1 MLEEHCG
8 DIEFAARST
17 NLEADRR
24 PYADFFAVYQARDGD
39 PDNFFAHENDA
50 YPVSLSQYGKSRKC
64 SAKPD
69 FLQCLND
76 IVKPSLSPPN
86 VEIELKNAA
95 ALVNIN
101 KPKISE
107 TFG

>member
-8 DIEFAARST
+8 DIKFAARST
-17 NLEADRR
+17 NLEADLRT
-24 PYADFFAVYQARDGD
+24 YADLFAVCQAQDGD
-39 PDNFFAHENDA
+39 PDNFFASENDA
-50 YPVSLSQYGKSRKC
+50 YHVSLPQYKKLRKC
-64 SAKPD
+64 SGKPD
-69 FLQCLND
+69 FLQHLND

-86 VEIELKNAA
+86 VEIKLTNAA
-95 ALVNIN
+95 AFVNIN

>member
-8 DIEFAARST
+8 DIKFATRST
-17 NLEADRR
+17 NLEADPR
-24 PYADFFAVYQARDGD
+24 PYTDLFAVCQAGDGD
-39 PDNFFAHENDA
+39 PDNFFAHEDDA
-50 YPVSLSQYGKSRKC
+50 CPVSLSQYKKLRKC

-69 FLQCLND
+69 FLQRLND

-86 VEIELKNAA
+86 VGVKLKNAA
-95 ALVNIN
+95 AFVNIN

>member
-8 DIEFAARST
+8 DIKFAARST

-24 PYADFFAVYQARDGD
+24 TYADLFAVCQARDGN
-39 PDNFFAHENDA
+39 PDNFFASENDA
-50 YPVSLSQYGKSRKC
+50 YPVSLPQYKKLRKC

-69 FLQCLND
+69 FLQHLNE

-86 VEIELKNAA
+86 VEIKLKNAA
-95 ALVNIN
+95 AFVNIN
-101 KPKISE
+101 KPKILK
-107 TFG
+107 TFE

>member
-8 DIEFAARST
+8 DIKFAARST

-24 PYADFFAVYQARDGD
+24 TYADLFAVCQARDGN
-39 PDNFFAHENDA
+39 PDNFFASENDA
-50 YPVSLSQYGKSRKC
+50 YPVSLPQYKKLRKC

-69 FLQCLND
+69 FLQHLNE

-86 VEIELKNAA
+86 VEIKLTNAA
-95 ALVNIN
+95 AFVNIN